1 MRGGSQHAFWVTLGA
16 GVVGCGLIKKGG
28 VLAPECGG
36 LTDIAYIRHSV
47 TPVTCKQ
54 HQDPLPKVLLLLN
67 TQHIQGAVPKAKV

>member
-1 MRGGSQHAFWVTLGA
+1 M
-16 GVVGCGLIKKGG
+16 VGCGLIKKGG
-28 VLAPECGG
+28 VLAPECEG

-54 HQDPLPKVLLLLN
+54 HQVPLPKVLLLLN